1 MADKKEPDP
10 PPAPSRSSFQRRVTT
25 EPISADDNGRRES
38 KEHKVRFSIDVDDAG
53 PSSQRPGTP
62 NLTLDTTIIPRRTAL
77 EGTSPRSPGLH
88 HRNVGSPSSPT
99 SPTSPRTRDRGYS
112 LRRTLFA
119 RNVSS
124 NNQPGGLS
132 PIELVSTTSSSPE
145 NEDGPG
151 KQQAPGNTTH
161 VTVEEDNS
169 MRISPSRQDTETLRS
184 EQTLTFGA
192 KDKKTF
198 GTVSLPNY
206 DKWVQNASRNSLV
219 KRTWK
224 KLYKDTGLADL
235 FAKKQ
240 LPPSKD
246 GRHIEL
252 DVSSRAPVID
262 ERTGVE
268 HVSNAIRSSRYTI
281 WDFVPRQLFFQ
292 FSKLANAYFLLISV
306 LQMIPGL
313 SPTGNFSTII
323 PLIVFVT
330 ISMGKEGWD
339 DLRRY
344 KLDQVENNK
353 ETYVMRP
360 YAPDVVVEPEP
371 VGIRERLRELS
382 SSKKEPSMIDT
393 DEGDVSL
400 FGDGQMHWAPIK
412 WSEVKVGDVIRLRRD
427 DDVPADVVLLNVDG
441 PNGIAYIETMAL
453 DGETNLKTKQAPSAL
468 SKRCKTSEDVSACRA
483 HVVVED
489 PNLDL
494 YNFDGRVAIAGET
507 IPLTTNE
514 ILFRGSTL
522 RNTTSAVAMVINTG
536 EDCKIRMNANKSPRI
551 KSPAMQIISNKIV
564 VMVVIFVILLAVFCT
579 IGYQI
584 WTADVE
590 NHAFYLRG
598 SHYSFGYTIVAF
610 IILYNTMVPLSLY
623 VSLEIIKVGQLLL
636 MNDVEMYDPVS
647 DTPITCNTTTILEN
661 LGQVDYIFSD
671 KTGTLTDNVMRFR
684 KLSVAGYA
692 WLHDFDL
699 QKEAVEKAALRS
711 RETLLSSRSS
721 KKKGKGVP
729 RRSQS
734 NLGAMTSRAASFATN
749 RSNTGGVVGRDSMVG
764 SMRRPST
771 TAARWKSSARP
782 NRAQPEFR
790 TEDLMR
796 YLQHK
801 PHSIYTKKA
810 KQFLISL
817 ALCHTCLPEVKEGGN
832 VEFQAASP
840 DELALVRAA
849 QEMGY
854 LVMDRAA
861 QSITLKYPGGP
872 DSPELITETYEIL
885 DVIEF
890 SSKRKRMSIIVRSP
904 NGKVCIFCK
913 GADSSIQPRLR
924 LAGLALQKR
933 SEVSRR
939 SSLRKSLESEVA
951 LRRRSEH
958 SPTGFRRRTSMSP
971 SRVGRSLT
979 GRKSLG
985 GGRPSMA
992 SSRLQPIRDELD
1004 NWLQDRE
1011 RDVAVDDDQ
1020 PSAYQGPTPRPSMNR
1035 ISFASNSEAGASM
1048 LDEWF
1053 DDLVDDAIALDDE
1066 AIFERCFQHIDDF
1079 ATEGLRTLLFGYRFL
1094 DEQEYAG
1101 WKKIYVDATTS
1112 LVDRQNKIEAAG
1124 EMIEQN
1130 LDLAGAT
1137 AIEDRLQKGVPETI
1151 DKLRRANIKIWMLT
1165 GDKRE
1170 TAINIAHSA
1179 RICKSYSN
1187 VVILDQKTGEVE
1199 QRMATTLLDISN
1211 SAIAHCVIVVDG
1223 QTLSEIDA
1231 NKTLSLLFF
1240 DLVVQA
1246 DSVICCR
1253 ASPSQKA
1260 SLVKKIR
1267 TKVNKSITLAI
1278 GDGANDI
1285 AMIQEAH
1292 VGIGISGKEGLQAA
1306 RISDYSIAQFRFLQ
1320 RLLLVHG
1327 RWNYVRT
1334 GRYILGTFWKELLFY
1349 IVQALYQRWNGYTGS
1364 SLYESWSLTV
1374 FNTLFTSLAVIFLG
1388 IFERDLDVAT
1398 LLSVPELY
1406 VKGQRNEAFNI
1417 RNYLGWMFMASS
1429 SSILIYFM
1437 MFGLYGEAIYT
1448 RDESVL
1454 ALGQMCFTVAVVFIN
1469 TKML

>member
-1 MADKKEPDP
+1 MDDIAPREKEP
-10 PPAPSRSSFQRRVTT
+10 
-25 EPISADDNGRRES
+25 
-38 KEHKVRFSIDVDDAG
+38 KVRFSGDLDSAG
-53 PSSQRPGTP
+53 PSHHRPGTP
-62 NLTLDTTIIPRRTAL
+62 NLTVDTTIIPRRA
-77 EGTSPRSPGLH
+77 EEPRSPGLH
-88 HRNVGSPSSPT
+88 HRNVPSPTSPT
-99 SPTSPRTRDRGYS
+99 SPTSPRGRDRGYS

-119 RNVSS
+119 RNVD
-124 NNQPGGLS
+124 NQSGLS
-132 PIELVSTTSSSPE
+132 PIELVPTTSSQE
-145 NEDGPG
+145 REDTADRGFGRQG
-151 KQQAPGNTTH
+151 KQPLGN
-161 VTVEEDNS
+161 VSTVSTDS
-169 MRISPSRQDTETLRS
+169 IPISPSRHETLRS
-184 EQTLTFGA
+184 DHATLEN

-206 DKWVQNASRNSLV
+206 DKWVQKASRGSSL

-224 KLYKDTGLADL
+224 RIHKGVALESL

-246 GRHIEL
+246 GRHIDL
-252 DVSSRAPVID
+252 DASRQTPIID
-262 ERTGVE
+262 ERTGAP
-268 HVSNAIRSSRYTI
+268 HIGNTIRSSRYTL
-281 WDFVPRQLFFQ
+281 WDFIPRQLLFQ
-292 FSKLANAYFLLISV
+292 FSKLANAYFLLIST
-306 LQMIPGL
+306 LQLIPGL
-313 SPTGNFSTII
+313 SPTGSFSTII
-323 PLIVFVT
+323 PLLVFVA

-339 DLRRY
+339 DIRRY
-344 KLDQVENNK
+344 RLDQVENKK
-353 ETYVMRP
+353 ETLVMRP
-360 YAPDVVVEPEP
+360 YRPEVLVRPEP
-371 VGIRERLRELS
+371 TGIRGRLKDLS
-382 SSKKEPSMIDT
+382 SSKKEPSTVNT
-393 DEGDVSL
+393 DDGNLSL
-400 FGDGQMHWAPIK
+400 FGDGQMHWATVK
-412 WSEVKVGDVIRLRRD
+412 WYDVKVGDIIKLRRD
-427 DDVPADVVLLNVDG
+427 DDVPADIVLLHVDG

-453 DGETNLKTKQAPSAL
+453 DGETNLKTKQAPPPL
-468 SKRCKTSEDVSACRA
+468 SKRCRNSEDVAACRA
-483 HVVVED
+483 QVVVED

-494 YNFDGRVAIAGET
+494 YNFDGRVTIAGET
-507 IPLTTNE
+507 VPITTNE

-522 RNTTSAVAMVINTG
+522 RNTAFAVGMVINTG
-536 EDCKIRMNANKSPRI
+536 EDCKIRMNANKNPRI
-551 KSPAMQIISNKIV
+551 KSPAMQVISNKIV
-564 VMVVIFVILLAVFCT
+564 VMVVIFVVVLALFCS
-579 IGYQI
+579 IAYQI
-584 WTADVE
+584 WSENVE
-590 NHAFYLRG
+590 ERSFYLDG
-598 SHYSFGYTIVAF
+598 AHYGFGFTLVAF
-610 IILYNTMVPLSLY
+610 IILYNTLVPLSLY

-636 MNDVEMYDPVS
+636 MNDIEMYDPVS

-684 KLSVAGYA
+684 KMSVAGYA

-699 QKEAVEKAALRS
+699 QKEAAEKAARKS
-711 RETLLSSRSS
+711 QEPVLSPKR
-721 KKKGKGVP
+721 KGDGVP

-734 NLGAMTSRAASFATN
+734 YYGSMASRAASFASH
-749 RSNTGGVVGRDSMVG
+749 SNNGGVLSRAGSGVD

-771 TAARWKSSARP
+771 TALWRSSARP

-790 TEDLMR
+790 TEDLLR

-810 KQFLISL
+810 KLFLISV
-817 ALCHTCLPEVKEGGN
+817 ALCHTCLPEVQESGDI
-832 VEFQAASP
+832 EFQAASP

-849 QEMGY
+849 QDLGY
-854 LVMDRAA
+854 LVLDRAA

-872 DSPELITETYEIL
+872 DTTDTITEVYEVL

-890 SSKRKRMSIIVRSP
+890 SSKRKRMSIVVRYP
-904 NGKVCIFCK
+904 NGKICIFCK
-913 GADSSIQPRLR
+913 GADSAIQPRLR
-924 LAGLALQKR
+924 LAALAQQKA
-933 SEVSRR
+933 SEITRR
-939 SSLRKSLESEVA
+939 CSMRKSLESEVA
-951 LRRRSEH
+951 LRRRSEN
-958 SPTGFRRRTSMSP
+958 SPTGFRRTSMSP
-971 SRVGRSLT
+971 SRVSRNLS
-979 GRKSLG
+979 RKSMG
-985 GGRPSMA
+985 GGRTSMA

-1011 RDVAVDDDQ
+1011 HDVAVDDDH
-1020 PSAYQGPTPRPSMNR
+1020 PSVYQAPTPRQSMNR
-1035 ISFASNSEAGASM
+1035 YSFGSNSEAGLSI
-1048 LDEWF
+1048 LDDYF
-1053 DDLVDDAIALDDE
+1053 DDLIDEAVALDDE
-1066 AIFERCFQHIDDF
+1066 AIFERCFQHVDDF
-1079 ATEGLRTLLFGYRFL
+1079 ATEGLRTLLFGYRYL

-1101 WKKIYVDATTS
+1101 WKKIYADATTS

-1124 EMIEQN
+1124 EMIEQG

-1137 AIEDRLQKGVPETI
+1137 AIEDRLQQGVPETI

-1179 RICKSYSN
+1179 RICKSYSRI
-1187 VVILDQKTGEVE
+1187 VILDQKTGEVE
-1199 QRMATTLLDISN
+1199 QRMATTLLDIEN
-1211 SAIAHCVIVVDG
+1211 KAIAHSVIVVDG

-1231 NKTLSLLFF
+1231 NTTLSLLFF

-1267 TKVNKSITLAI
+1267 TKVKKSITLAI

-1285 AMIQEAH
+1285 AMIQESH

-1306 RISDYSIAQFRFLQ
+1306 RISDYAIAQFRFLQ

-1334 GRYILGTFWKELLFY
+1334 GRYILGTFWKELMFY

-1388 IFERDLDVAT
+1388 IFERDLNAST
-1398 LLSVPELY
+1398 LLAVPELY
-1406 VKGQRNEAFNI
+1406 VKGQRNESFNI
-1417 RNYLGWMFMASS
+1417 KNYLGWMFMASS
-1429 SSILIYFM
+1429 SSMVIYFL
-1437 MFGLYGEAIYT
+1437 MFGLYGEAVFT

-1454 ALGQMCFTVAVVFIN
+1454 AMGQMCFTVAIIFIN